1 MPFWRKKPYSRTE
14 TLGEADKARA
24 AGRARKA
31 VALYRKVLANDPAD
45 ATVHGK
51 LAPLLAQSK
60 KERGEALASF
70 ELAAQGH
77 LKAGFSDRALAMYV
91 QAASYFPEEASLWE
105 EIARL
110 NMVRARRADA
120 VNALIEGGDAIGR
133 TRFRAGGLRLLRKA
147 LEIEP
152 WHLEATLALARL
164 LAKEKEKEEALAL
177 LEDLAERVRGK
188 GRRRVRRAILRLSF
202 TPVNLWRWI
211 AGR

>member
-1 MPFWRKKPYSRTE
+1 MPFWRRKPYSRTE
-14 TLGEADKARA
+14 TLAAADKARA

-31 VALYRKVLANDPAD
+31 VALYRKVLANDPGD

-51 LAPLLAQSK
+51 IAPLLAQSK

-91 QAASYFPEEASLWE
+91 QAASYFPEEVSLWE

-110 NMVRARRADA
+110 NMVRARRVDA
-120 VNALIEGGDAIGR
+120 VNALIEGGNAIGR
-133 TRFRAGGLRLLRKA
+133 TGFRAGGLRLLRKA

-152 WHLEATLALARL
+152 WHLEASLALARL
-164 LAKEKEKEEALAL
+164 LAKEREKEEALAL

-188 GRRRVRRAILRLSF
+188 GRRRVRRAIFRLSF
-202 TPVNLWRWI
+202 TPANFWRWLV
-211 AGR
+211 GR

>member
-1 MPFWRKKPYSRTE
+1 VPFWRRKPYSRTE
-14 TLGEADKARA
+14 TLAAADKARA
-24 AGRARKA
+24 TGRARKA
-31 VALYRKVLANDPAD
+31 VALYRKVLANDPSD

-51 LAPLLAQSK
+51 IAPLLAQIR
-60 KERGEALASF
+60 KERGAALASF

-77 LKAGFSDRALAMYV
+77 LKAGFSDRALAMTV

-110 NMVRARRADA
+110 HMIRARRADA
-120 VNALIEGGDAIGR
+120 VNALIDGGNAIGR

-152 WHLEATLALARL
+152 WHLQATLALARL
-164 LAKEKEKEEALAL
+164 LAKEQEREEALAL
-177 LEDLAERVRGK
+177 LEDLSERVRGK
-188 GRRRVRRAILRLSF
+188 GRRRVRRAVLRLSF

-211 AGR
+211 AGK

>member
-1 MPFWRKKPYSRTE
+1 MPFWRRKPYSRTE
-14 TLGEADKARA
+14 TLAAADEARA
-24 AGRARKA
+24 AGRARRA
-31 VALYRKVLANDPAD
+31 VALYRKVLANDPSD

-51 LAPLLAQSK
+51 IAPLLAQSK
-60 KERGEALASF
+60 KERGQALASF

-77 LKAGFSDRALAMYV
+77 LKAGFSDRALAMTV

-110 NMVRARRADA
+110 HMIRARRADA
-120 VNALIEGGDAIGR
+120 VNALIDGGNAIGR

-152 WHLEATLALARL
+152 WHLQATLALARL
-164 LAKEKEKEEALAL
+164 LAKEQEKEEALAL
-177 LEDLAERVRGK
+177 LEDLSDRVRGK

-211 AGR
+211 AGK